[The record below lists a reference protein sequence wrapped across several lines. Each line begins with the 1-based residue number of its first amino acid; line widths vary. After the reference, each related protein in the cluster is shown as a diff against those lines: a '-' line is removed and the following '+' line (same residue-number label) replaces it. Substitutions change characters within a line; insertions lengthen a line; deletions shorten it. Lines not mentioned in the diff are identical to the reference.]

1 MEFRKKKEEHC
12 ITSCFQTREVGNAY
26 SYLGYKRDTQFFIG
40 FAVGKWNELTCNKFY
55 SLLAKRM
62 RFPTRKRR
70 ITIFSDGNKQNVTAI
85 ETVFPQGTV
94 NYACKKKI
102 KAHGKIVGII
112 DKVIFGNSPKNIIS
126 ITQIDG
132 FCSKLRER
140 ISCFTR
146 KARSFA
152 KKKICI
158 EQRLEIF
165 SIQHNFIETKRG
177 LTPAM
182 KEGLSRKPLTWDSFF
197 NVRLTTIN

>member
-1 MEFRKKKEEHC
+1 
-12 ITSCFQTREVGNAY
+12 
-26 SYLGYKRDTQFFIG
+26 
-40 FAVGKWNELTCNKFY
+40 LTCNEFY
-55 SLLAKRM
+55 SKLAQRL

-70 ITIFSDGNKQNVTAI
+70 VTIFADGNKQNRTAI
-85 ETVFPQGTV
+85 PEHFPQGAI
-94 NYACKKKI
+94 NFAIRKKVRI
-102 KAHGKIVGII
+102 QQKIVGIVS
-112 DKVIFGNSPKNIIS
+112 KVIFGRIPKNIIG

-152 KKKICI
+152 KKKIGI

-165 SIQHNFIETKRG
+165 SIQHNFIERKKG

-182 KEGLSRKPLTWDSFF
+182 KEGLVRKPLTWNSFF
-197 NVRLTTIN
+197 HIRLSYLN